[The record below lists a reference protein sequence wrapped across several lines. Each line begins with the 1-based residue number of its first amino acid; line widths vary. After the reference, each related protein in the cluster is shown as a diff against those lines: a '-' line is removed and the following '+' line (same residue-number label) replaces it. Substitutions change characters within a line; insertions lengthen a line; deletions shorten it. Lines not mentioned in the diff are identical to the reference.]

1 MPSVQTN
8 IIIQAPPELVK
19 QKFFDYQSYP
29 SWNPFMVSFHK
40 YTNTSD
46 PQLNEGDELQIDL
59 KLKGM
64 NHTSTIYPT
73 ILNKTD
79 LSLVWKGA
87 LVSDWI
93 FYGIHKFAIE
103 SLEGG
108 TRTLFIQLE
117 LFGGLLVYILQ
128 LFGVFRRTQD
138 SFIEFNEALKDEV
151 EKLAHEC

>member
-1 MPSVQTN
+1 
-8 IIIQAPPELVK
+8 
-19 QKFFDYQSYP
+19 
-29 SWNPFMVSFHK
+29 
-40 YTNTSD
+40 
-46 PQLNEGDELQIDL
+46 
-59 KLKGM
+59 M